1 MTGSIAYLVA
11 MLLIGLLIIVMAH
24 RMAKAKGLNP
34 VFWGVMAA
42 LFGPLVF
49 PFIWLAKPR
58 NPPTSHG

>member
-1 MTGSIAYLVA
+1 MMPTGAIASLVV
-11 MLLIGLLIIVMAH
+11 MLLIGILMIVLAH
-24 RMAKAKGLNP
+24 RMARAKGLDP

-58 NPPTSHG
+58 NRDH

>member
-1 MTGSIAYLVA
+1 MDLAGPLSSLVV
-11 MLLIGLLIIVMAH
+11 MLLIGILIIVLAH
-24 RMAKAKGLNP
+24 RMAKRKGLNP

-58 NPPTSHG
+58 DPDSH

>member
-1 MTGSIAYLVA
+1 MTGTLASLAVT
-11 MLLIGLLIIVMAH
+11 LLIGILMIVLAH

-58 NPPTSHG
+58 NPPTH